1 MAIALTGSGMG
12 DTLTLAEADSMLA
25 VHNAAVRM
33 ARLEADAATAQA
45 EQARRWENPEV
56 SGLYNIYNPVNQR
69 WLDAGSE
76 GEVDVSLSQPL
87 PIGGQHRWRVRQAEA
102 TGRVAIAEAD
112 LTLFSQRMELRRL
125 WAKEQASERRVAL
138 VGKELESVERI
149 VAAYRRQNA
158 SISLVELR
166 RLETLRLSLLAEQGE
181 RQQALAEVRMRLA
194 LMLGMEDIQVDT
206 GALVVAD
213 TNTVDVLR
221 SLVLVPIERRME
233 ASEAEVR
240 LQSAQAWPRVALT
253 LEYDKNGN
261 IGHNF
266 WAAGATVTLPLWDRN
281 RGGVRAARLEH
292 ERQHLELQQAERELQ
307 QAVALGRACVE
318 QCRTLCAEAEQ
329 LAQWNIE
336 PAERQ
341 YLERNISLLELLDHY
356 AAWREAQELLAD
368 SQRRLVDAAVELNL
382 AAGIEIIKIQ

>member
-102 TGRVAIAEAD
+102 TGRVSIAEAD

-233 ASEAEVR
+233 ASEAEVH

-281 RGGVRAARLEH
+281 RGGVRAARLEL

-307 QAVALGRACVE
+307 QAVALGRARVE

-329 LAQWNIE
+329 LAQWSIE

>member
-1 MAIALTGSGMG
+1 MVIALTGSGMG

-102 TGRVAIAEAD
+102 TGRVAIAEVD

-233 ASEAEVR
+233 ASEAEVH

-266 WAAGATVTLPLWDRN
+266 WAAGVTVTLPLWDCN

>member
-382 AAGIEIIKIQ
+382 VAGIEIIKIQ

>member
-266 WAAGATVTLPLWDRN
+266 WAAGVTVTLPLWDCN

>member
-1 MAIALTGSGMG
+1 MG

-233 ASEAEVR
+233 ASEAEVH

-266 WAAGATVTLPLWDRN
+266 WAAGVTVTLPLWDCN

>member
-69 WLDAGSE
+69 WFDAGSE
-76 GEVDVSLSQPL
+76 GEVDISLSQPL

>member
-69 WLDAGSE
+69 WFDAGSE
-76 GEVDVSLSQPL
+76 GEVDISLSQPL

-125 WAKEQASERRVAL
+125 WGKEQASERRVAL

-233 ASEAEVR
+233 ASEAEVH
-240 LQSAQAWPRVALT
+240 LQSAQAWPQVALT